1 MIKNDLWI
9 ERKATE
15 LGMIEP
21 FCRELVREKDGK
33 KVLSYG
39 LSSYGYDARCGY
51 KFKIFRRPSD
61 KLYPIDPLNFLH
73 GMFCEDFE
81 GEVCIVPPNSLVLC
95 NTVEYFRIPSNC
107 HCYVLGKSTYARSG
121 LHCLTT
127 PLEAGWK
134 GQITIE
140 MANVTPYPIKLY
152 AGQGVCQV
160 CFHESDE
167 RCRYS
172 YADRNGKYQ
181 GQTGITFS
189 KG

>member
-1 MIKNDLWI
+1 M
-9 ERKATE
+9 ATE
-15 LGMIEP
+15 RGMIEP

-51 KFKIFRRPSD
+51 SFKVFDRP
-61 KLYPIDPLNFLH
+61 LCEFVDPL
-73 GMFCEDFE
+73 DFNSELVSAYE
-81 GEVCIVPPNSLVLC
+81 GDVCIVPPNGFVLC
-95 NTVEYFRIPSNC
+95 NTVEYFRIPTNC

-127 PLEAGWK
+127 PLEAGWE

-152 AGQGVCQV
+152 GGQGVCQV
-160 CFHESDE
+160 CFHEAEE

-172 YADRNGKYQ
+172 YADRKGKYQ

>member
-1 MIKNDLWI
+1 M
-9 ERKATE
+9 ATE
-15 LGMIEP
+15 RGMIEP

-51 KFKIFRRPSD
+51 SFKVFDRP
-61 KLYPIDPLNFLH
+61 LCEFVDPL
-73 GMFCEDFE
+73 DFNSELVSAYE
-81 GEVCIVPPNSLVLC
+81 GDVCIVPPNGFVLC
-95 NTVEYFRIPSNC
+95 NTVEYFRIPTNC

-127 PLEAGWK
+127 PLEAGWE

-152 AGQGVCQV
+152 GGQGVCQV
-160 CFHESDE
+160 CFHEAEE

-172 YADRNGKYQ
+172 YADRKGKYQ
-181 GQTGITFS
+181 GQTGVTFS

>member
-1 MIKNDLWI
+1 MAN
-9 ERKATE
+9 ER
-15 LGMIEP
+15 GMIMP
-21 FCRELVREKDGK
+21 FCRDLVRESEGK
-33 KVLSYG
+33 KILSYG

-51 KFKIFRRPSD
+51 QFKIFKRQIVD
-61 KLYPIDPLNFLH
+61 DVVDPLNFT
-73 GMFCEDFE
+73 GGVFCEDFE

-95 NTVEYFRIPSNC
+95 NTIEYFKIPTNV

-127 PLEAGWK
+127 PLEAGWE

-140 MANVTPYPIKLY
+140 IANTTQFPVKLY
-152 AGQGVCQV
+152 GGQGVCQV
-160 CFHESDE
+160 CFHEADE

-181 GQTGITFS
+181 GQTGITLP

>member
-1 MIKNDLWI
+1 MIKSDLWI
-9 ERKATE
+9 EKMAKER
-15 LGMIEP
+15 GMIEP

-51 KFKIFRRPSD
+51 EFRIFDYAPC
-61 KLYPIDPLNFLH
+61 KPVTIDPLDFPAD
-73 GMFCEDFE
+73 FCVEYE

-127 PLEAGWK
+127 PLEAGWE

-152 AGQGVCQV
+152 GGQGVCQV
-160 CFHESDE
+160 CFHEADA

-172 YADRNGKYQ
+172 YADRKGKYQ
-181 GQTGITFS
+181 GQTGVTFS

>member
-1 MIKNDLWI
+1 MIKSDLWI
-9 ERKATE
+9 ERMATE
-15 LGMIEP
+15 RGMIEP
-21 FCRELVREKDGK
+21 FCRELVREKDGQ

-51 KFKIFRRPSD
+51 SFKVFDRP
-61 KLYPIDPLNFLH
+61 LCEFVDPL
-73 GMFCEDFE
+73 DFNSELVSAYE
-81 GEVCIVPPNSLVLC
+81 GDVCIVPPNGFVLC
-95 NTVEYFRIPSNC
+95 NTVEYFRIPTNC

-127 PLEAGWK
+127 PLEAGWE

-152 AGQGVCQV
+152 GGQGVCQV
-160 CFHESDE
+160 CFHEAEE

-172 YADRNGKYQ
+172 YADRKGKYQ
-181 GQTGITFS
+181 GQTGVTFS